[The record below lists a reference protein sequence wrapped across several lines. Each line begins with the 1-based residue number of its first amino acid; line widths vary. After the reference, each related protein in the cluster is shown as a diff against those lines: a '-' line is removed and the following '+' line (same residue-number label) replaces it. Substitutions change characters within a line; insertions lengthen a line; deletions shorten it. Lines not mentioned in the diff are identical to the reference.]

1 MTMALISVLAS
12 LALVLA
18 LNWNRFQA
26 MGSGTLL
33 RMALIWA
40 VILVA
45 LFLVVRLLG
54 FA

>member
-1 MTMALISVLAS
+1 MTMALISVLAT

-26 MGSGTLL
+26 LGSGAIL

-40 VILVA
+40 VIFVA
-45 LFLVVRLLG
+45 LFLAVRLLG

>member
-1 MTMALISVLAS
+1 MTMALISVLAT

-18 LNWNRFQA
+18 LNWNRFRE
-26 MGSGTLL
+26 MGSGTII

-40 VILVA
+40 VIFVA
-45 LFLVVRLLG
+45 LFLGVRLLG

>member
-1 MTMALISVLAS
+1 MTMALISVLAT

-18 LNWNRFQA
+18 LNWNRFRA
-26 MGSGTLL
+26 LGSGRIL
-33 RMALIWA
+33 RMLLIWA
-40 VILVA
+40 VVFVA